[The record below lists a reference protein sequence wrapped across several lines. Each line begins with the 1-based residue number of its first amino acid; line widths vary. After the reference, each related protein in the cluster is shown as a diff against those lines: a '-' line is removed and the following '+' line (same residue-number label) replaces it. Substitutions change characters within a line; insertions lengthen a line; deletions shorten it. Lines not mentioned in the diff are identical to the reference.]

1 VARCGHYRVA
11 PAGAH
16 RCAPLRWRRGGV
28 GSGHDDGAS
37 VDLASSEPVV
47 GVGGDIT
54 ETVYPDD
61 DHFSLPQSS
70 IDHAREWLASK
81 F

>member
-1 VARCGHYRVA
+1 
-11 PAGAH
+11 
-16 RCAPLRWRRGGV
+16 
-28 GSGHDDGAS
+28 